1 MQDEGKLPTLGP
13 CVPHKVLPCRQPR
26 SQAEREKGLA
36 FLHPVSLFK
45 FSNLVNSFFLGGGL
59 SEVKVRWDEE
69 GQVYGIHEGPSRERE
84 A

>member
-1 MQDEGKLPTLGP
+1 M
-13 CVPHKVLPCRQPR
+13 
-26 SQAEREKGLA
+26 GLA

-45 FSNLVNSFFLGGGL
+45 FSNLVNSFFLGGGM

-69 GQVYGIHEGPSRERE
+69 GQIYDPHEGPSRERE